1 MNFVFFFPTQALMTF
16 LKKINNAKMTPSR
29 MVNVLS
35 FVITII
41 IIFRENTGGTM
52 SPNLNKL
59 SIDAGERVM
68 ES

>member
-1 MNFVFFFPTQALMTF
+1 MTF